1 MQNFAGGRGRICP
14 ARGLTATGRLWDG
27 CGRGMPRPYLDV
39 ETR

>member
-1 MQNFAGGRGRICP
+1 MQNFASGRGRTCP
-14 ARGLTATGRLWDG
+14 ARGLTAAGRLWDS